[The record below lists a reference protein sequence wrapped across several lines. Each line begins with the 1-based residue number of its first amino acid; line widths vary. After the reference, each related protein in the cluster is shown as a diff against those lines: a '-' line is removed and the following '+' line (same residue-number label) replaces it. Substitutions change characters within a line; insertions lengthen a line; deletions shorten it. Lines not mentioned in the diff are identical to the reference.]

1 MILCSQDEDTTS
13 LHGSLMSEDA
23 AVTQYLIAHG
33 ADVEGNDSMVRSRL
47 SAKCELDAFVV

>member
-47 SAKCELDAFVV
+47 SAKCEEC